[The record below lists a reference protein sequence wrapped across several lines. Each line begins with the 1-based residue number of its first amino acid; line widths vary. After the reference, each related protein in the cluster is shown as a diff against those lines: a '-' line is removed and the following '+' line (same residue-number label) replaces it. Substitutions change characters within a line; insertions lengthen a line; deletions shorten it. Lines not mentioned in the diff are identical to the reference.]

1 MTVITVGPIT
11 VDTRNRDRISVQGR
25 PLALTRMEHQ
35 LLVTLLSRPARP
47 LSRVWLH
54 QHVWNVKP
62 TDDTRTVDMTV
73 SRLRAKLGGAARLIQ
88 TVRGVGYRFDD
99 SPPRSTRQR
108 PIRSRR

>member
-1 MTVITVGPIT
+1 MTVITAGPIT
-11 VDTRNRDRISVQGR
+11 VDTRNRERTSVQGR

-54 QHVWNVKP
+54 QQLWNVKP

-73 SRLRAKLGGAARLIQ
+73 SRLRAKLSGAARLIQ

-99 SPPRSTRQR
+99 SLLPRR
-108 PIRSRR
+108 

>member
-1 MTVITVGPIT
+1 MTVITAGPIT
-11 VDTRNRDRISVQGR
+11 VDTQNRNRTFVYGR
-25 PLALTRMEHQ
+25 PVALTMVEHR
-35 LLVTLLSRPARP
+35 LLVTLLSRPARS

-99 SPPRSTRQR
+99 SLLPRR
-108 PIRSRR
+108 